1 MSGSNDAL
9 TQMLLL
15 QARQQRQPSTQARLA
30 QQMMAQS
37 TQGGPVWGT
46 GPTIARA
53 SPGILGAFM
62 AARAETNDQAR
73 EEEMQQRAIDRSEKR
88 DYLQGQEATE
98 FAQRFRLPG
107 AAPAATPEGG
117 PPAPQG
123 QPDWRA
129 AALAGFGSNNPAIQR
144 QAQAALSI
152 GQLEDQQAARQ
163 EQMRLQR
170 ELAMASRAPRAPEEL
185 VVVQTPEGPRYV
197 PRSQAA
203 GREPARVA
211 PPPGSGGPFSGSAMD
226 AQALNILLR
235 PDADPTTPAYAAAFN
250 QVYGPR
256 TVTQA
261 DGSVVTIQ
269 PQAPNGIRPPV
280 MAPATPPGA
289 APAPEAPQAPAQAA
303 PVVPA
308 PVTQAAPARAPTAAP
323 EVTQTPGATVTRVPG
338 TGGALSE
345 GQSRA
350 NMFGLAMNE
359 GHTILQDVRIPNDA
373 TIIAWRNAPESLVNM
388 VLSENDQRY
397 FNALRQFAAGVLRK
411 ETGAAFGAN
420 ELLDVQSRFF
430 PMPGDSLATRQQK
443 ARARLQAIE
452 AMRNEMPGAQFRG
465 QLPPATPGAG
475 APSAGRVIQYD
486 AQGRRVQQ

>member
-9 TQMLLL
+9 TQMLLM
-15 QARQQRQPSTQARLA
+15 QGRQRQPSTQARLA
-30 QQMMAQS
+30 QAMMQANMQQAQ
-37 TQGGPVWGT
+37 TPVWGT
-46 GPTIARA
+46 GATLARA
-53 SPGILGAFM
+53 GSGVLAGLMGGM
-62 AARAETNDQAR
+62 AERADQQR
-73 EEEMQQRAIDRSEKR
+73 EERLLQQTQDRAEKR
-88 DYLQGQEATE
+88 DYLQGQEAAE
-98 FAQRFRLPG
+98 FGRRFGLVPAAPNPDGTPG
-107 AAPAATPEGG
+107 APPATPN
-117 PPAPQG
+117 
-123 QPDWRA
+123 WRQ
-129 AALAGFGSNNPAIQR
+129 AALEGLGSNNPAIQR
-144 QAQAALSI
+144 QAQAALQI

-163 EQMRLQR
+163 EQARLAR
-170 ELAMASRAPRAPEEL
+170 ELAAASRAPRAPSEFEQML
-185 VVVQTPEGPRYV
+185 AAAGIRPGSPEAQTIGRQLLERRVNPQQ
-197 PRSQAA
+197 QAA
-203 GREPARVA
+203 G
-211 PPPGSGGPFSGSAMD
+211 GPFQGSAMD
-226 AQALNILLR
+226 AQALNILLS
-235 PDADPTTPAYAAAFN
+235 PNADPATPAYAAAFN

-280 MAPATPPGA
+280 MAPAAPPVA
-289 APAPEAPQAPAQAA
+289 ALVPEAPQTPAQAA
-303 PVVPA
+303 PVAAA
-308 PVTQAAPARAPTAAP
+308 PVGQAAPPRAPTATP

-338 TGGALSE
+338 TGGTLSE

-359 GHTILQDVRIPNDA
+359 GHTILQDVRIPSDA
-373 TIIAWRNAPESLVNM
+373 AIIAWRNAPESLVNLG
-388 VLSENDQRY
+388 LSENDQRY

-465 QLPPATPGAG
+465 QLPSRNAGSPELPPGFE
-475 APSAGRVIQYD
+475 VI
-486 AQGRRVQQ
+486 R

>member
-1 MSGSNDAL
+1 MSGSNDASL
-9 TQMLLL
+9 QALLL
-15 QARQQRQPSTQARLA
+15 GMRNQQRRPSAQARLA
-30 QQMMAQS
+30 EQMMAS
-37 TQGGPVWGT
+37 LNNPAPIYGAGPA
-46 GPTIARA
+46 IARVGSGVLA
-53 SPGILGAFM
+53 GLMGGM
-62 AARAETNDQAR
+62 AERSDQER
-73 EEEMQQRAIDRSEKR
+73 EDRQLQQVQDRQDKR
-88 DYLQGQEATE
+88 QYLDGQEATQ

-107 AAPAATPEGG
+107 AAPAE
-117 PPAPQG
+117 PPAEGQHAASQG

-152 GQLEDQQAARQ
+152 GQMEDQQAARQ
-163 EQMRLQR
+163 EQVRLQR
-170 ELAMASRAPRAPEEL
+170 EVAMASRAPRAPEPM

-197 PRSQAA
+197 PQSQAV
-203 GREPARVA
+203 GREPARVQQ
-211 PPPGSGGPFSGSAMD
+211 PGSGGPFQGSAMD
-226 AQALNILLR
+226 AQALNILLSTS
-235 PDADPTTPAYAAAFN
+235 ADPTTPTYAAAFN
-250 QVYGPR
+250 QVFGPR

-261 DGSVVTIQ
+261 DGSTVTIQ
-269 PQAPNGIRPPV
+269 PQAPQGIRAPVVAPPA
-280 MAPATPPGA
+280 MLGS
-289 APAPEAPQAPAQAA
+289 EAPQTPPQAA
-303 PVVPA
+303 PVTAA
-308 PVTQAAPARAPTAAP
+308 PVVSPMPQAGASAAARPPATTP

-338 TGGALSE
+338 TGGTLTE

-373 TIIAWRNAPESLVNM
+373 AIIAWRNAPESLVNLG
-388 VLSENDQRY
+388 LSENDQRY

-465 QLPPATPGAG
+465 QLPSRNAGSPELPPGFE
-475 APSAGRVIQYD
+475 VI
-486 AQGRRVQQ
+486 R